1 MYDYRNELIDLL
13 KHTSDDPA
21 SLKQT
26 QRSLTMILRLLNRLQ
41 PVDDW
46 AVGEGDEDWNHH
58 QRHREEGG
66 RRFRMRKRHDK
77 SVHHQRVNQH
87 EKRENHDDHGEHHRR
102 THELTSHPGEKMPK
116 QVSGEFA
123 SLLDRSLGNA
133 ADQQE
138 STPLKKMVEQSGD
151 AEFDQ
156 HVPVQSAG
164 EHPDQPTEHAVDA
177 SHQSQPTPSTHHDHQ
192 PTETELAADNR
203 YVVHRKLS
211 GAMINR
217 QYYSE
222 KVLHA
227 LPFELEDGDVV
238 ELGERH
244 GAGLAPI
251 IKKLQIQHGG
261 RPIQVLRKAP
271 LREVAGTKM
280 FQISETQ
287 NGDSPL
293 DAEAG
298 ATLLIDP
305 KRYGKLNLR
314 AGMPIDFAYYDH
326 GHGMRDAASGTLR
339 WAYENE
345 TVADHT
351 TNVKQTDQ
359 QLASPAQPAK
369 PAAPQPVDPHFDL
382 NQRKVLIISAKPQEW
397 APLKSVVADHHGVF
411 YGLDASRPQNVT
423 SSKLK
428 QALRQV
434 DAAIVCEDGVDG
446 RAVKLA
452 QRHADKYEVAFEKA
466 PSSDQHHVEH
476 ALGRLQLDLAVTG
489 DDEGT
494 DFSELRLG

>member
-1 MYDYRNELIDLL
+1 MYDYRNELMELL

-58 QRHREEGG
+58 SRHHHHRDYESQRGSRH
-66 RRFRMRKRHDK
+66 FRMRR
-77 SVHHQRVNQH
+77 R
-87 EKRENHDDHGEHHRR
+87 HDDHQPAAEEGHRDDDHQGQHHRR
-102 THELTSHPGEKMPK
+102 TQELVDHPGEKMPK

-123 SLLDRSLGNA
+123 SLLDKSLNNA
-133 ADQQE
+133 ADQEE
-138 STPLKKMVEQSGD
+138 STPLTDLVDDSPAKKDQEITEPAGDEQP
-151 AEFDQ
+151 AE
-156 HVPVQSAG
+156 
-164 EHPDQPTEHAVDA
+164 PTEA
-177 SHQSQPTPSTHHDHQ
+177 
-192 PTETELAADNR
+192 ELAADNR

-222 KVLHA
+222 RVLHA
-227 LPFELEDGDVV
+227 LPYELEDGDVV

-251 IKKLQIQHGG
+251 IKKLKVQHGG

-271 LREVAGTKM
+271 LHEVAGTKM
-280 FQISETQ
+280 FQITETQ

-293 DAEAG
+293 DAEEG

-305 KRYGKLNLR
+305 KRYGKLGLH

-339 WAYENE
+339 WAYEEE
-345 TVADHT
+345 TVNSDHDNQEKAKT
-351 TNVKQTDQ
+351 I
-359 QLASPAQPAK
+359 AK
-369 PAAPQPVDPHFDL
+369 PVAKSTTTKPVDPHFDL
-382 NQRKVLIISAKPQEW
+382 HQRKVLIISAKPKQW
-397 APLKSVVADHHGVF
+397 GPLREVMADHHGVF

-423 SSKLK
+423 SSKIK

-434 DAAIVCEDGVDG
+434 DAVIVCVDGVDG
-446 RAVKLA
+446 KAVKLA
-452 QRHADKYEVAFEKA
+452 ARHAEKYDVAFEKA

-476 ALGRLQLDLAVTG
+476 ALGRLQLD
-489 DDEGT
+489 
-494 DFSELRLG
+494 